1 MKRSNSSHRWLQ
13 EHHNDPYVKLAKK
26 QGVRSRAA
34 FKLIELQEKYRIVK
48 SGDIVVDLGAAPGS
62 WSQLLAQWVGLKGE
76 VFALDLLPMDALE
89 DVDFIQGDFT
99 EEAVL
104 NELLRRLDGR
114 MVDLVFSDMAPN
126 MSGIKMADQARSMYL
141 AELVL
146 DFCQHYLS
154 DRGSLLIKLFQG
166 DGFDAFLLEVRKMFR
181 KVTIHK
187 PDASRDRSR
196 EVYLLGTESFRIR

>member
-34 FKLIELQEKYRIVK
+34 FKLMELQEKYRIVK

-62 WSQLLAQWVGLKGE
+62 WSQLLAQWVGTKGE
-76 VFALDLLPMDALE
+76 VFALDLLPMDALV
-89 DVDFIQGDFT
+89 DVDFLQGDFT

-104 NELLRRLDGR
+104 NELLRRLSGR
-114 MVDLVFSDMAPN
+114 SVDLVFSDMAPN
-126 MSGIKMADQARSMYL
+126 MSGIKIADQARSMYL

-146 DFCQHYLS
+146 DFCQHYLN
-154 DRGSLLIKLFQG
+154 RNGSLLIKIFQG
-166 DGFDAFLLEVRKMFR
+166 EGFDSYLMALRKMFS
-181 KVTIHK
+181 KVSIHK

-196 EVYLLGTESFRIR
+196 EVYILGSYKS

>member
-26 QGVRSRAA
+26 QGMRSRAA
-34 FKLIELQEKYRIVK
+34 FKLIELQEKYRLVK
-48 SGDIVVDLGAAPGS
+48 PEDIVVDLGAAPGG
-62 WSQLLAQWVGLKGE
+62 WSQLLSEWVGVKGK
-76 VFALDLLPMDALE
+76 VFALDLLPMNGLV

-99 EEAVL
+99 EEVVL
-104 NELLRRLDGR
+104 NELLRRLNGQT
-114 MVDLVFSDMAPN
+114 VDFVFSDMAPN
-126 MSGIKMADQARSMYL
+126 MSGIKIADQARSMYL

-154 DRGSLLIKLFQG
+154 RKGSLLIKLFQG
-166 DGFDAFLLEVRKMFR
+166 EGFDAYLLELRKLFS
-181 KVTIHK
+181 KISVHK

-196 EVYLLGTESFRIR
+196 EVYILGAHKC

>member
-13 EHHNDPYVKLAKK
+13 EHTNDPYVKLAKK
-26 QGVRSRAA
+26 QGMRSRAA

-62 WSQLLAQWVGLKGE
+62 WSQLLAEWVGIKGE
-76 VFALDLLPMDALE
+76 VFALDLLPMDALL

-114 MVDLVFSDMAPN
+114 RVDHVFSDMAPN

-146 DFCQHYLS
+146 DFCQYYLS

-166 DGFDAFLLEVRKMFR
+166 DGFDAFLLEARKMFS
-181 KVTIHK
+181 KVSIHK

-196 EVYLLGTESFRIR
+196 EVYLLGIR

>member
-13 EHHNDPYVKLAKK
+13 EHNNDPYVKLAKK
-26 QGVRSRAA
+26 QGMRSRAA
-34 FKLIELQEKYRIVK
+34 FKLIELQEKYRLVQP
-48 SGDIVVDLGAAPGS
+48 GDMVVDLGAAPGS

-76 VFALDLLPMDALE
+76 VFALDILPMDALE

-99 EEAVL
+99 EQAVL

-114 MVDLVFSDMAPN
+114 MVDFVFSDMAPN

-146 DFCQHYLS
+146 DFCQNYLK
-154 DRGSLLIKLFQG
+154 RNGSLLIKIFQG
-166 DGFDAFLLEVRKMFR
+166 EGFDAYLFTLRQLFSRVS
-181 KVTIHK
+181 VHK

-196 EVYLLGTESFRIR
+196 EVYILASFKS

>member
-34 FKLIELQEKYRIVK
+34 FKLMELQEKYRIVK

-62 WSQLLAQWVGLKGE
+62 WSQLLAQWVGIKGE
-76 VFALDLLPMDALE
+76 VFALDLLPMDALV
-89 DVDFIQGDFT
+89 DVDFLQGDFT

-104 NELLRRLDGR
+104 NELLRRLSGR
-114 MVDLVFSDMAPN
+114 SVDLVFSDMAPN
-126 MSGIKMADQARSMYL
+126 MSGIKIADQARSMYL

-146 DFCQHYLS
+146 DFCQHYLN
-154 DRGSLLIKLFQG
+154 RNGSLLIKIFQG
-166 DGFDAFLLEVRKMFR
+166 EGFDPYLMALRKMFS
-181 KVTIHK
+181 KVSIHK

-196 EVYLLGTESFRIR
+196 EVYILGSYKS